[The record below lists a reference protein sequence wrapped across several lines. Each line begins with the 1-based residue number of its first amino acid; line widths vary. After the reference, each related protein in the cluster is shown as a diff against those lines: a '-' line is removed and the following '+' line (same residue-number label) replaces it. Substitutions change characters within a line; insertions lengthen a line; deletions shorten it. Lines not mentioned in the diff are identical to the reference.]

1 MVVLSC
7 SYSTL
12 KLTKYFLWLQEIPIC
27 LILALGGEVSVHVH
41 EQGHFHEGEYL
52 EAFISA
58 FFQREALIIP
68 RKRLF
73 GELGVFELGKAPVL
87 NLKSVFKSPFNIHA

>member
-1 MVVLSC
+1 MLDFSV
-7 SYSTL
+7 
-12 KLTKYFLWLQEIPIC
+12 KGEI
-27 LILALGGEVSVHVH
+27 SVHAH
-41 EQGHFHEGEYL
+41 KQGHFHESEYF

-58 FFQREALIIP
+58 FFDRESLIIP

-73 GELGVFELGKAPVL
+73 GELGVFEFRKTPVL